1 MFYALQKV
9 MRKYSLIFILF
20 HVFSPL
26 LGQGLIP
33 YKKTEQ
39 GVSLSLPSVDDRPGM
54 ELHVEVVQE
63 NIFHVVAQ
71 PSGSSVNKTLNLTVP
86 EKPLSGFRQVQ
97 EAGTDI
103 VVKTAKAT
111 ALISRLTGAVRFE
124 SPEGEPLLSE
134 RLRNGSTF
142 TPDSYNGDSF
152 YRIRQ
157 MFNVTPEEGLYGLG
171 QHQSGV
177 MNYNNGRQVTLLQY
191 NTMIGIP
198 FLYSTRNYGLLWHNY
213 SITKAGDTRP
223 LLPLSAF
230 RLHSPEGHEG
240 WLTVKYYD
248 KSAPE
253 KVLFSR
259 PESEI
264 SYLYLTDQDRLPKE
278 VNLATGI
285 ARYEGK
291 IESPY
296 EGLHRL
302 HFNYS
307 GYLKVWVDGA
317 LKEDRW
323 RESWN
328 AGSFEVALEMKKGQ
342 KYDLKMEWLP
352 DGGQAYLGLKWQ
364 SPVPDNLKNTFSF
377 ESEAGDGVDYYFIA
391 GENGDEVIKGYRQ
404 LTGKAP
410 VLPRW
415 SFGYWQSRER
425 YKTRKELEDVAM
437 EFRKRRIPIDNMVQ
451 DWSYWAEHDWGS
463 HDFDKARFPDPKG
476 MVDRL
481 HQNNFRLMISVW
493 PKINESSSVYQ
504 HFRDNGWLYMRNIYD
519 ARKDWIGKGY
529 TSTFYDPFHAG
540 ARRGFWD
547 LMDKKLYRLGIDA
560 WWMDA
565 SEPDIHSNTNL
576 EERKAVMQPA
586 IGSSARYYNA
596 FPLENARGIYEGQ
609 RATDPDNRV
618 FILTR
623 SFFAGQQRYSAVAW
637 SGDISSRWHDMK
649 DQISAGVNF
658 SMSGTPYWTMDAGGF
673 LVEKRFHRPDSV
685 NLEEWRE
692 MNTRWYQYGAFL
704 PLFRAHGQFPFREPF
719 NIAVEGHP
727 AYSSMLYYIRLRY
740 RLLPYIYSLAGKV
753 YHEDG
758 TLLRALAMDYPR
770 DKKVFSIN
778 DQFLFGSS
786 LLVNPVTEKGVT
798 SRQLYLPAGTTWY
811 DFYTGKAETGGKEI
825 TASAPY
831 ERIPLYVKAG
841 SILPL
846 GPELQYSDEKKPE
859 VITLWV
865 FAGADGS
872 FRLYEDEGTNNNYE
886 KGQFATLAITY
897 NDQAR
902 ELTLGKQEGSFP
914 GMLKNRSFRVMLVSP
929 ENASGYDSVKA
940 GFKSIQYKGNE
951 MKIKLK

>member
-1 MFYALQKV
+1 MPCEKS
-9 MRKYSLIFILF
+9 MRKYILVF
-20 HVFSPL
+20 VLFPVLSPVFS
-26 LGQGLIP
+26 QGLLP
-33 YKKTEQ
+33 YTKTER
-39 GVSLSLPSVDDRPGM
+39 GVLLSVPSDDSRPAM
-54 ELHVEVVQE
+54 ELRVEVVQD
-63 NIFHVVAQ
+63 NIFHVTAR
-71 PSGSSVNKTLNLTVP
+71 PAATIADKTQNLVVP
-86 EKPLSGFRQVQ
+86 ESAASSSWQLQ
-97 EAGTDI
+97 EAGVD
-103 VVKTAKAT
+103 VALQAGGAT
-111 ALISRLTGAVRFE
+111 ALISRLNGAVRFE
-124 SPEGEPLLSE
+124 NADGVPLLSE
-134 RLRNGSTF
+134 RSRHGSTF
-142 TPDSYNGDSF
+142 TPGAYGGDRF
-152 YRIRQ
+152 YRVRQ
-157 MFNVTPEEGLYGLG
+157 AFNVSADEGLYGLG
-171 QHQSGV
+171 QHQNGV
-177 MNYNNGRQVTLLQY
+177 MNYNTGRQVTLLQY

-213 SITKAGDTRP
+213 SITQAGDTRP

-230 RLHSPEGHEG
+230 RLHSPEGYEG

-248 KSAPE
+248 KSAPG
-253 KVLFSR
+253 KVIFSR

-264 SYLYLTDQDRLPKE
+264 SYLYLSDQERLPRE
-278 VNLATGI
+278 VSLAGSV
-285 ARYEGK
+285 AVYEGR

-307 GYLKVWVDGA
+307 GYLKVWIDGV

-328 AGSFEVALEMKKGQ
+328 AGSFELDQEMKKGE
-342 KYDLKMEWLP
+342 KYDLKMEWIP

-364 SPVPDNLKNTFSF
+364 SPVPADLKNTFSF
-377 ESEAGDGVDYYFIA
+377 DSEAGDSVDYYFIA
-391 GENGDEVIKGYRQ
+391 GADGDEVIKGYRQ
-404 LTGKAP
+404 LTGKAQ

-425 YKTRKELEDVAM
+425 YKTQKELEDVAL
-437 EFRKRRIPIDNMVQ
+437 EFRKRKIPIDNMVQ
-451 DWSYWAEHDWGS
+451 DWSYWAEQDWGS
-463 HDFDKARFPDPKG
+463 HDFDKARFPDPRG

-493 PKINESSSVYQ
+493 PKINEESSVYRP
-504 HFRDNGWLYMRNIYD
+504 FKENGWLYMRNIYD

-540 ARRGFWD
+540 ARKGFWE
-547 LMDKKLYRLGIDA
+547 LMDKKLYKLGIDA

-565 SEPDIHSNTNL
+565 SEPDIHSNINL

-586 IGSSARYYNA
+586 IGSSVRYYNA

-609 RATDPDNRV
+609 RATDPDKRV

-673 LVEKRFHRPDSV
+673 LVEKRFHRPDSA
-685 NLEEWRE
+685 NREEWRE
-692 MNTRWYQYGAFL
+692 MNARWYQYGAFL

-719 NIAVEGHP
+719 HIAEEGHP
-727 AYSSMLYYIRLRY
+727 AYSSMTYYIRLRY

-753 YHEDG
+753 HHEDG
-758 TLLRALAMDYPR
+758 SMIRGLAMDFPEDQQGY
-770 DKKVFSIN
+770 SIN
-778 DQFLFGSS
+778 DQFLLGSS
-786 LLVNPVTEKGVT
+786 LLVNPVTEKGAL
-798 SRQLYLPAGTTWY
+798 SRKMYLPAGTVWY
-811 DFYTGKAETGGKEI
+811 DFYSGRAEAGGREI
-825 TASAPY
+825 QADAPY
-831 ERIPLYVKAG
+831 ERIPVYVRAG

-846 GPELQYSDEKKPE
+846 GPELQYTAEKKPSE
-859 VITLWV
+859 IWLWV
-865 FAGADGS
+865 YAGADGA

-886 KGQFATLAITY
+886 KGQYTALDITY
-897 NDQAR
+897 NDQTR
-902 ELTLGKQEGSFP
+902 ELTLGKQEGGFP
-914 GMLKNRSFRVMLVSP
+914 GMLTGRTFRVVRVSP
-929 ENASGYDSVKA
+929 ENAAGYDSMKTR
-940 GFKSIQYKGNE
+940 FQTIQYKGNA